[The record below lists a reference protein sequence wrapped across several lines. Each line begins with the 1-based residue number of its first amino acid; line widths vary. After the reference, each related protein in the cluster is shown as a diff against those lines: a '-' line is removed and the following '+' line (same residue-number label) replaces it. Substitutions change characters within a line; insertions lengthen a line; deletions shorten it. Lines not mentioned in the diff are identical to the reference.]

1 MAKKVSATAVKTWIV
16 DNRNTIVGG
25 VVGIAACVIMMVQC
39 GRISDLEQGQ
49 SDLKQGQTELKQG
62 QTELQQGQDS
72 VKAEV
77 IVVQDLVD
85 EGNKVDAETNTI
97 VKRIDAN
104 VTDVAADVDTVKTI
118 VKNCCGAKKA
128 TAVPAKKPA
137 TTPATKPA
145 ATVVVKKD
153 VVAVTDSADVKVA
166 VVDSSKNN
174 GNIVVRAKELQSA
187 QVVIGNGSVNNGNII
202 IGDNNVVV
210 VNEPVQQKMDTLT
223 IVKKHTRTVEYVFT
237 GVKKRKYR

>member
-1 MAKKVSATAVKTWIV
+1 MAKKASAAAVKTWIV
-16 DNRNTIVGG
+16 DNRNTIVAG

-49 SDLKQGQTELKQG
+49 SDLKQGQTELKW
-62 QTELQQGQDS
+62 GQDR
-72 VKAEV
+72 VNEGV
-77 IVVQDLVD
+77 VLVQDLVE
-85 EGNKVDAETNTI
+85 EGNKVNEETNTI
-97 VKRIDAN
+97 VKDIDAN
-104 VTDVAADVDTVKTI
+104 VVDVAADVDTVKTI

-128 TAVPAKKPA
+128 PAKPAKK
-137 TTPATKPA
+137 PATKPA
-145 ATVVVKKD
+145 ATKPATKPAVVVKKD
-153 VVAVTDSADVKVA
+153 VVAVTDSANVKVA

-174 GNIVVRAKELQSA
+174 GNIIIDAKEVKNA
-187 QVVIGNGSVNNGNII
+187 QVVIANGSTNNGNII

-210 VNEPVQQKMDTLT
+210 VNKPVQQKMDTLT